1 MTARRS
7 PWSTRG
13 LLARL
18 IWVLPLLALIDLAVR
33 LFVQRSPFENP
44 LAATRER
51 FLWLALGLA
60 ILPWCTNAARIFVW
74 ARVLG
79 AAVTKRRAFSVALAI
94 DVGGAISPTLVGG
107 LPLKAAA
114 LLEAGVSPAGTGM
127 LCTIAAVE
135 DALFILVAIPFCW
148 FHARLD
154 WPALSQDRAA
164 GIVPFFIGGVIS
176 LLLLRVA
183 LRRRR
188 AGGKL
193 TNRLRRA
200 IVALRRAA
208 RCARRSARSVL
219 PLTLGLTAVQWTA
232 RYSVATAILAALGLA
247 PDPIDAF
254 LRQWIAFVMMSLS
267 PAPGG
272 AGVAEPSLSL
282 AFAGVASPEVL
293 SRATA
298 IWRFVLFYLVV
309 GLAAVGLLG
318 LGARPT
324 RGEPRNEAP
333 PKSAS
338 ERKRPRRKPPGPFD
352 LHR

>member
-1 MTARRS
+1 
-7 PWSTRG
+7 

-114 LLEAGVSPAGTGM
+114 LLEAGVSPARTGM

-135 DALFILVAIPFCW
+135 DALFILVAIPLCW

-200 IVALRRAA
+200 IGALCPAFRPIGASPHPWPHRGSVDGALLGRDRDSGRPRPGARSDRCVPPAVDCVRDDVAL
-208 RCARRSARSVL
+208 
-219 PLTLGLTAVQWTA
+219 PG
-232 RYSVATAILAALGLA
+232 
-247 PDPIDAF
+247 
-254 LRQWIAFVMMSLS
+254 
-267 PAPGG
+267 PGG
-272 AGVAEPSLSL
+272 GGGGRAEFVSGVCRC
-282 AFAGVASPEVL
+282 G
-293 SRATA
+293 
-298 IWRFVLFYLVV
+298 
-309 GLAAVGLLG
+309 
-318 LGARPT
+318 
-324 RGEPRNEAP
+324 
-333 PKSAS
+333 
-338 ERKRPRRKPPGPFD
+338 
-352 LHR
+352 